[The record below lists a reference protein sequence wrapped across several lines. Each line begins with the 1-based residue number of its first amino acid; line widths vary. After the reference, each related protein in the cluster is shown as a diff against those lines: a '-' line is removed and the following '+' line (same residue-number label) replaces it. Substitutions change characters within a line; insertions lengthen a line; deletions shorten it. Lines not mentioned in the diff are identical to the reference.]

1 MVGISSTPMMHL
13 HCLNLSITTAIVPP
27 STNGVLGAR
36 LLTIVGSFPL
46 QTNCPSPTTL
56 DFSKMNNTFSSCR
69 KSLRK
74 NTPMTSC
81 MKLAFIPVETGQKLL
96 TDACGKC
103 MVSEH
108 GISLCLPASP
118 AILQQFD
125 QLFHSHKQN
134 TCWYH
139 LSCLRSS
146 SGLAVLCQKKTED
159 TTSMYKPTPWINPE
173 NSVIIDDDTQVPLAT
188 ETLPSFLELAC
199 TPMAEITFLGLKV
212 QAPFRSVSW
221 SISLSEYLWY

>member
-1 MVGISSTPMMHL
+1 MLTRHEQLAESRNAQRKTTVGISGTPMMHL

-27 STNGVLGAR
+27 RTNGVLGAR

-46 QTNCPSPTTL
+46 QTNCPSPSTL

-69 KSLRK
+69 KSLCK

-118 AILQQFD
+118 AILQQFSSTVS
-125 QLFHSHKQN
+125 QPQTK
-134 TCWYH
+134 H
-139 LSCLRSS
+139 LLISFILLAKFIRSCSTMP
-146 SGLAVLCQKKTED
+146 KKTED
-159 TTSMYKPTPWINPE
+159 TTTMYKPTP
-173 NSVIIDDDTQVPLAT
+173 
-188 ETLPSFLELAC
+188 
-199 TPMAEITFLGLKV
+199 
-212 QAPFRSVSW
+212 
-221 SISLSEYLWY
+221 